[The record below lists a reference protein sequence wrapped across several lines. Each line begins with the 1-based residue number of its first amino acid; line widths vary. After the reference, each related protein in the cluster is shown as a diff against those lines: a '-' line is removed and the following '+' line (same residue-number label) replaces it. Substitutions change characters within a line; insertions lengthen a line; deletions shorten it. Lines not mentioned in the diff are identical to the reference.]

1 MDGLKLADLKTD
13 PAAGAAVDID
23 MGFII
28 LYTYRR
34 TAGTDTRLTESAF
47 ICIHLVWSRG
57 LVEWYQGA
65 GTLADY
71 N

>member
-1 MDGLKLADLKTD
+1 MDSIKFTDLKTNS
-13 PAAGAAVDID
+13 AAGAAVDIN

-34 TAGTDTRLTESAF
+34 AAGADTRLTESAL
-47 ICIHLVWSRG
+47 ICIHPVWSRG

-65 GTLADY
+65 GTLADD